1 MTAGRNSDT
10 RGLFA
15 LACLV
20 FMVGGISGS
29 AIGVVWIYV
38 QADFNVT
45 LSALGAMVTAA
56 TLGRLLTSST
66 SGPLINRFG
75 IAFIMMA
82 GLGITAGSMLG
93 FALART
99 WLVVMLVAFGS
110 GVGAGVMA
118 TGLNAFAAVH
128 FSARQM
134 NWLHGSWGIGSTIGP
149 LLITLVVIDLGLDWR
164 WAYVIFTSVRLL
176 LLALF
181 FLTRQRWRL
190 SEARANGAG
199 AEHAS
204 LGTTL
209 RLPIIWLMAATF
221 LLATGVELVTGQF
234 AASFL
239 IEARAIDAKT
249 AGSWVSL
256 YWASLTI
263 SRFAAGIIIA
273 RIGSGRF
280 MRLNSLGMLL
290 GAGLLAAD
298 LGSFGSLLGL
308 ALVGFAVAPFA
319 PMLTSDT
326 PGRVG
331 PAHVAN
337 AIGLQFT
344 GASLGMA
351 LLPWLAGV
359 LAETQGLEIIP
370 RFVFVTA
377 LATLALHEA
386 MRLRDNP
393 PRSPRQVRGK
403 RKLRGML

>member
-1 MTAGRNSDT
+1 MTGRGCDT
-10 RGLFA
+10 GGLFA

-20 FMVGGISGS
+20 FVVGGISGS

-45 LSALGAMVTAA
+45 LSALGALVTAA
-56 TLGRLLTSST
+56 TLGRLATSSA

-82 GLGITAGSMLG
+82 GLLITACSMFG
-93 FALART
+93 FALAES

-110 GVGAGVMA
+110 GLGAGVIA

-134 NWLHGSWGIGSTIGP
+134 NWLHGSYGVGSTIGP
-149 LLITLVVIDLGLDWR
+149 LLITFIVIDLRLDWR
-164 WAYVIFTSVRLL
+164 WDYVIFTAVRLL
-176 LLALF
+176 LFGLF
-181 FLTRQRWRL
+181 IITRQRWRL
-190 SEARANGAG
+190 SEARAEGAG
-199 AEHAS
+199 ENHAS
-204 LGTTL
+204 LSATL
-209 RLPIIWLMAATF
+209 RLPMIWLMAGTF
-221 LLATGVELVTGQF
+221 MLATGVELVTGQF
-234 AASFL
+234 ANSFL

-249 AGSWVSL
+249 AGAWVSL

-263 SRFAAGIIIA
+263 SRFVGGIIIA
-273 RIGSGRF
+273 RLGSLRF
-280 MRLNSLGMLL
+280 LRLNSLLMLV
-290 GAGLLAAD
+290 GAALLAAD
-298 LGSFGSLLGL
+298 MGALVSLLGL
-308 ALVGFAVAPFA
+308 ACIGFAIAPFS
-319 PMLTSDT
+319 PMLTADT

-344 GASLGMA
+344 AASLGMA
-351 LLPWLAGV
+351 LLPWLAGW
-359 LAETQGLEIIP
+359 LAETQGLEVIP

-386 MRLRDNP
+386 ICLRERKIRARL
-393 PRSPRQVRGK
+393 V
-403 RKLRGML
+403 

>member
-1 MTAGRNSDT
+1 MMTERNSET
-10 RGLFA
+10 RWLFA

-20 FMVGGISGS
+20 FTVGGVSGS

-38 QADFNVT
+38 QEDFNVT
-45 LSALGAMVTAA
+45 LSALGALVTAA

-66 SGPLINRFG
+66 SGPLINHFG
-75 IAFIMMA
+75 IAFMMMA
-82 GLGITAGSMLG
+82 GLVITAGSMFG
-93 FALART
+93 FALAGS
-99 WLVVMLVAFGS
+99 WLMVMLVAFGS

-134 NWLHGSWGIGSTIGP
+134 NWLHGSYGIGSTIGP
-149 LLITLVVIDLGLDWR
+149 LLITFIVIDLGLDWR
-164 WAYVIFTSVRLL
+164 WAYVIFTFVRLL
-176 LLALF
+176 LFSLF
-181 FLTRQRWRL
+181 FVTRHRWRL
-190 SEARANGAG
+190 SEARAEGAG
-199 AEHAS
+199 AKHAS
-204 LGTTL
+204 LATTL
-209 RLPIIWLMAATF
+209 RLPIIWLMVGTF
-221 LLATGVELVTGQF
+221 MLATGVELVAGQF
-234 AASFL
+234 ANSFL
-239 IEARAIDAKT
+239 IEARDIDAKT

-273 RIGSGRF
+273 RIGNGRF
-280 MRLNSLGMLL
+280 LRMNGLLMLL

-298 LGSFGSLLGL
+298 LGALASLLGL
-308 ALVGFAVAPFA
+308 ATIGFAIAPFA

-331 PAHVAN
+331 RAHVAN

-386 MRLRDNP
+386 IRLRE
-393 PRSPRQVRGK
+393 RKVRPQ
-403 RKLRGML
+403 LA

>member
-1 MTAGRNSDT
+1 MPTGRNSDT
-10 RGLFA
+10 RGLFL

-20 FMVGGISGS
+20 FTVGGVSGS

-45 LSALGAMVTAA
+45 LSALGAMVTVA

-82 GLGITAGSMLG
+82 GLAITAASMFG
-93 FALART
+93 FALAGS
-99 WLVVMLVAFGS
+99 WLMVLLVAFGS

-149 LLITLVVIDLGLDWR
+149 LLITFIVIDLGLDWR
-164 WAYVIFTSVRLL
+164 WAYVIFTFIRLL
-176 LLALF
+176 LLSLF
-181 FLTRQRWRL
+181 FLTRHRWRL
-190 SEARANGAG
+190 SEARAEGAG
-199 AEHAS
+199 AKHAS

-209 RLPIIWLMAATF
+209 RLPIIWLMVGAF
-221 LLATGVELVTGQF
+221 MLATGVELVAGQF
-234 AASFL
+234 ANSFL
-239 IEARAIDAKT
+239 IEARDLDAKT
-249 AGSWVSL
+249 AGNWVSL

-273 RIGSGRF
+273 RIGSSRF
-280 MRLNSLGMLL
+280 LRLNGMGMLL

-298 LGSFGSLLGL
+298 LGAFGSLLGL
-308 ALVGFAVAPFA
+308 AFIGFAVAPFA
-319 PMLTSDT
+319 PMLTSET

-331 PAHVAN
+331 QAHVAN

-386 MRLRDNP
+386 IRLRERNI
-393 PRSPRQVRGK
+393 RARLV
-403 RKLRGML
+403 